1 MDDWR
6 GTAPYVIALGRI
18 AFGLGLMTAPT
29 LGARAYLGSE
39 ASRPSVRFMSRIFAV
54 RDLALGLV
62 LLRALHSERR
72 EDVSRA
78 LWLGAGCDAWD
89 AVSALRSDGLKWWG
103 RFVVGS
109 MGLTF
114 AGLGAAAALAPPPED
129 LADTT
134 ADTPTA

>member
-18 AFGLGLMTAPT
+18 AYGLGLMTAPT
-29 LGARAYLGSE
+29 LGARAFLGSE

-89 AVSALRSDGLKWWG
+89 AASALRSDGLKWWG
-103 RFVVGS
+103 KFMVGS

-129 LADTT
+129 PAVTN
-134 ADTPTA
+134 AETPTA